1 MKDKLPNILTI
12 FRIVV
17 TPLIVWFLI
26 GFDGFT
32 LHFIAFLLFL
42 IASLTDLFDGILAR
56 KLQVVSEFG
65 KFMDPLAD
73 KILVNSTFITLN
85 ILDIMPIW
93 ITAVVIL
100 RDMIVTLLRW
110 AMLAAGNSM
119 NTSQMAKI
127 KTTFQYISMYVGLV
141 FILMGHFQVLDSVV
155 AWLEEWFVTETI
167 FVITGLVTAYT
178 GFNYL
183 WVSREF
189 LRSFFRAS
197 HA

>member
-1 MKDKLPNILTI
+1 MIHNLPNILTI

-26 GFDGFT
+26 GFEGFT
-32 LHFIAFLLFL
+32 LHFVAFILFL

-85 ILDIMPIW
+85 IMDIMPIW
-93 ITAVVIL
+93 ITAIVII
-100 RDMIVTLLRW
+100 RDGVVTLLRW
-110 AMLAAGNSM
+110 GMLANGASM
-119 NTSQMAKI
+119 NTSQLAKM

-141 FILMGHFQVLDSVV
+141 FILMGHFEILEPLV

-167 FVITGLVTAYT
+167 FILTGLVTAYT
-178 GFNYL
+178 GFHYL
-183 WVSREF
+183 YINRSYIKSIFRE
-189 LRSFFRAS
+189 AE
-197 HA
+197 